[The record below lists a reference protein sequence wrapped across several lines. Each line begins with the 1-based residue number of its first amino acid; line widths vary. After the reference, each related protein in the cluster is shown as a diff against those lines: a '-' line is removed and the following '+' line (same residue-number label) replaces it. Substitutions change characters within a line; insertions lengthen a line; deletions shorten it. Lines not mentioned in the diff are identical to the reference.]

1 MLRGLRTSAGAALD
15 RRLGLLAPTRRLRF
29 QLTMRALERYAGK
42 RSLKVLDAGCGDGL
56 LSESIARRHPDWTIV
71 GVDMRSELLER
82 ARSRLGDAHIENVEL
97 AQADLTQSLGDSAYD
112 AVVAIECL
120 VEIPDDDAALRMMA
134 QALRP
139 GGLLIA
145 HVPQEDWRP
154 VLPGSEAT
162 WRDEVRHGYRAETF
176 TVQLDSAGLSVIQM
190 HPTCRGVVR
199 VAQEVRDRIK
209 DAPPSVRALVYPLMA
224 LSVMLERYGIRWGE
238 SRALF
243 ALARRAPE

>member
-1 MLRGLRTSAGAALD
+1 MLRSLRTSAGAALD

-29 QLTMRALERYAGK
+29 QLTMHALERFAGG
-42 RSLKVLDAGCGDGL
+42 RALTVLDAGCGDGL
-56 LSESIARRHPDWTIV
+56 LSEAIAKRHPSWNIV
-71 GVDMRSELLER
+71 GVDMRPELLER
-82 ARSRLGDAHIENVEL
+82 ARARLVTAHIDNVEF
-97 AQADLTQSLGDSAYD
+97 ARADLTEHLGEGVYD

-162 WRDEVRHGYRAETF
+162 WRDEVRHGYRRETF
-176 TVQLDSAGLSVIQM
+176 AAQLTAAGLSVTRIDE
-190 HPTCRGVVR
+190 TCRGLVR
-199 VAQEVRDRIK
+199 LAQELRDRIK
-209 DAPPSVRALVYPLMA
+209 DAPPSIRALAFPFMA
-224 LSVMLERYGIRWGE
+224 LSVMLERYGIRLGR
-238 SRALF
+238 SRALI
-243 ALARRAPE
+243 ALARRGQT

>member
-1 MLRGLRTSAGAALD
+1 
-15 RRLGLLAPTRRLRF
+15 
-29 QLTMRALERYAGK
+29 MRALERYSDGRAL
-42 RSLKVLDAGCGDGL
+42 RVLDAGCGDGL

-82 ARSRLGDAHIENVEL
+82 ARSRLEDAQIGNVEL
-97 AQADLTQSLGDSAYD
+97 AQGDLTQSLGDSAYD

-134 QALRP
+134 QTLRP

-145 HVPQEDWRP
+145 HVPEADWRP

-162 WRDEVRHGYRAETF
+162 WRDEVRHGYRAEAF
-176 TVQLDSAGLSVIQM
+176 AAQLGFAGLSVITM
-190 HPTCRGVVR
+190 DGTCRGVVR
-199 VAQEVRDRIK
+199 FAQEIRDRIK
-209 DAPPSVRALVYPLMA
+209 DTPPSVRALAYPLMA
-224 LSVMLERYGIRWGE
+224 SAVMLERYGIRWGK

-243 ALARRAPE
+243 ALARRTSG

>member
-1 MLRGLRTSAGAALD
+1 VLKNLRTSAGAALD

-29 QLTMRALERYAGK
+29 QLTMQALERFADG
-42 RSLKVLDAGCGDGL
+42 RSLSVLDAGCGDGL

-82 ARSRLGDAHIENVEL
+82 ARSRLEHAKIGNVEL
-97 AQADLTQSLGDSAYD
+97 AQGDLTESLGDSTYD

-145 HVPQEDWRP
+145 HVPQEGWRP

-162 WRDEVRHGYRAETF
+162 WRDEVRHGYRREALAA
-176 TVQLDSAGLSVIQM
+176 QLGSAGLAVIGMQG
-190 HPTCRGVVR
+190 TCRNVVR
-199 VAQEVRDRIK
+199 FAQEIRDRIK
-209 DAPPSVRALVYPLMA
+209 DAPPSIRALVFPLMA
-224 LSVMLERYGIRWGE
+224 LSVTLERYGIRWGE

-243 ALARRAPE
+243 ALARRVRK